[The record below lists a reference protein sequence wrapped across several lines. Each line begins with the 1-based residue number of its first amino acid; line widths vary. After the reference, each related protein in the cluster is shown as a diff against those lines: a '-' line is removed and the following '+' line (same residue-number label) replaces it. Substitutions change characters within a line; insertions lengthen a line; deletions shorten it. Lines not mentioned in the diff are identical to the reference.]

1 MGLLIFKSYDKFRKC
16 MEESP
21 PNYEELLKKLEDEI
35 SSLIIDLDLTLAKI
49 DERRSKK

>member
-1 MGLLIFKSYDKFRKC
+1 

-35 SSLIIDLDLTLAKI
+35 SSLIIDLDITLAKI